1 MAGSIGSFIILAI
14 LIGIPLYIAGK
25 VRQRKQD
32 YYNSLDTNEKIL
44 YNIEEVNN
52 KTPGVLEEL
61 VWSILG
67 MAFGLWLVWFMLYSI
82 FN

>member
-1 MAGSIGSFIILAI
+1 MFTLI
-14 LIGIPLYIAGK
+14 LIATVFIGLFIANKGRK
-25 VRQRKQD
+25 RKQK

-44 YNIEEVNN
+44 YNLEEVNN

-67 MAFGLWLVWFMLYSI
+67 ILFGLWLAWFAVYSL